1 MVYARL
7 QYLLLRYYNNTASD
21 VELDELMELVQQPG
35 NEHII
40 KQVME
45 ETWAQQGHP
54 KPVFSAATS
63 EVMLH
68 TVLQAGAQSIP
79 AGYTGTR
86 TGRTGWRYRLAAAA
100 ILLLLVSVGW
110 WALLYKPLRQPAT
123 VKKEPVS
130 APHDIQ
136 PGSNKA
142 ILQLADGST
151 IVLNNTGKRSLARQ
165 GNVQVV
171 QSDSGKLEYLANGH
185 SKPAFNTYNTLIT
198 PRGGQFQVV
207 LPDGTKVWLN
217 AASSIRYPT
226 VFNESERRVEVSGEV
241 YFEVAHLTA
250 PPARGG
256 GKVPF
261 IVSVHPLAEG
271 GRNSEVEVLGTHFN
285 INAYDDEP
293 TIKTTLLE
301 GAVKINCGNRNAL
314 LQPSQQ
320 ASYSNDDP
328 QNNTPIR
335 VIPHVNVEDVVAWK
349 NGFFQY
355 KSVDLPSVMRQVAR
369 WYDLNIVYAG
379 NIPTDRF
386 TGKIPR
392 SVSIARLLK
401 WLEWSDI
408 HFKIEGKT
416 MIVTQ

>member
-7 QYLLLRYYNNTASD
+7 QYLLLRYYNNTAT
-21 VELDELMELVQQPG
+21 EPEIDELMELVQQPD
-35 NEHII
+35 NEYII

-45 ETWAQQGHP
+45 ETWAQQGNP
-54 KPVFSAATS
+54 KPVFSASTS
-63 EVMLH
+63 ETILH
-68 TVLQAGAQSIP
+68 TVMQAGRQSMP
-79 AGYTGTR
+79 ANANITGAR
-86 TGRTGWRYRLAAAA
+86 RISRYRLAAAA
-100 ILLLLVSVGW
+100 ALLLLVSIAW
-110 WALLYKPLRQPAT
+110 WALLHKPLQHPVI

-130 APHDIQ
+130 TPHNIQ

-151 IVLNNTGKRSLARQ
+151 IVLNNTIKRSLAQQ

-171 QSDSGKLEYLANGH
+171 QSDSGRLEYLANGNANA
-185 SKPAFNTYNTLIT
+185 SLNTYNTLIT

-226 VFNESERRVEVSGEV
+226 LFNEHERRVEISGEV
-241 YFEVAHLTA
+241 YFEVAHLFA
-250 PPARGG
+250 SPAKGG
-256 GKVPF
+256 GRVPF
-261 IVSVHPLAEG
+261 IVSIHPSSER
-271 GRNSEVEVLGTHFN
+271 GRKNEVEVLGTHFN

-301 GAVKINCGNRNAL
+301 GSVKIGNENPVIL
-314 LQPSQQ
+314 KPGEQ
-320 ASYSNDDP
+320 ASLSQTSHN
-328 QNNTPIR
+328 
-335 VIPHVNVEDVVAWK
+335 IPVQLVDVENVVAWK

-355 KSVDLPSVMRQVAR
+355 KSADLPSVMRQVAR

-379 NIPTDRF
+379 NIPSDRF

-392 SVSIARLLK
+392 SVGIDRLLK
-401 WLEWSDI
+401 WLQWSDI

-416 MIVTQ
+416 MIVTP